1 MACPLATISKVM
13 ASSRKMVTIFQLY
26 LALHSTWIDF
36 QFLRTM
42 WLISLRSW
50 WWTSNC
56 VVGCCIEAAEAA
68 IMAAVA
74 DPRPLWWCELLT
86 LPRFTTK
93 WLRSMWLLVDP
104 AWGVRL
110 SEVADCWP
118 LKKHFQVIVVS
129 VANFGNTVFKFV
141 KSFKFWDLPVR
152 VWSRCHQIHFI
163 CYHNHRYVCHVSRF
177 VHLFPEGFD
186 KAERWRNADIVD

>member
-74 DPRPLWWCELLT
+74 DPRPLWWCVLLT